1 MAQVTAGDSDKHPDS
16 RPDSHQDAR
25 RYSSPD
31 PESARQRTAAG
42 SGGLVG
48 FLSLEELDRGLYRG
62 WCHDGTPL
70 RAFGGQVAGQALT
83 AASRTVPDGLAVHSL
98 HGYFLRAGQ
107 SSRPMIYTVEDLR
120 DGRTYAT
127 RRVTV
132 TQNREAIFVL
142 SASFKQAEPGGHDR
156 QPTPPDSPDP
166 GELPD
171 YFELWASTDPE
182 GAEQTAIR
190 QALEVRYMSVD
201 PASVDPAG
209 AAAGSAGPE
218 SGAGSGVTGQKLWVR
233 ALQKLP
239 DDPVLH
245 TCALTY
251 ASDLLLAPVT
261 ALALE
266 PPRAVRAQPSTM
278 FLTSLD
284 HALWFHRPFRADEW
298 LLISQQSRTA
308 GDGRGLARSE
318 VWTGDGRL
326 VASAVQETV
335 LRPLRGERRPRT
347 A

>member
-1 MAQVTAGDSDKHPDS
+1 MTQDSNAADS
-16 RPDSHQDAR
+16 ADSADSVDSADSTGRRPG
-25 RYSSPD
+25 
-31 PESARQRTAAG
+31 T
-42 SGGLVG
+42 GGLVG

-83 AASRTVPDGLAVHSL
+83 AASRTVPEALAVHSL

-120 DGRTYAT
+120 DGHTYAT

-142 SASFKQAEPGGHDR
+142 SASFKLAEPGGHDR
-156 QPTPPDSPDP
+156 QPAPPDSPDP

-190 QALEVRYMSVD
+190 QALEVRYMSAD
-201 PASVDPAG
+201 PASSAG
-209 AAAGSAGPE
+209 AA
-218 SGAGSGVTGQKLWVR
+218 GVTEQRLWVR
-233 ALQKLP
+233 ALEPLP

-251 ASDLLLAPVT
+251 ASDLLLAPST
-261 ALALE
+261 ALAVE
-266 PPRAVRAQPSTM
+266 PPRAMRARPSTV

-284 HALWFHRPFRADEW
+284 HALWFHRPFRADRW

-318 VWTGDGRL
+318 VWTQDGRL

-335 LRPLRGERRPRT
+335 LRPLRER
-347 A
+347 

>member
-1 MAQVTAGDSDKHPDS
+1 MTQDSDS
-16 RPDSHQDAR
+16 TR
-25 RYSSPD
+25 
-31 PESARQRTAAG
+31 SAVG

-83 AASRTVPDGLAVHSL
+83 AASRTVPEALAVHSL

-120 DGRTYAT
+120 DGRTYVT

-190 QALEVRYMSVD
+190 QAVQVRYMSAD
-201 PASVDPAG
+201 PV
-209 AAAGSAGPE
+209 AAAGQAGAE
-218 SGAGSGVTGQKLWVR
+218 AGVTEQKLWVR
-233 ALQKLP
+233 ALEPLP

-251 ASDLLLAPVT
+251 ASDLLLAPAT
-261 ALALE
+261 ALAVE
-266 PPRAVRAQPSTM
+266 PPRAVRPQPSTM

-318 VWTGDGRL
+318 VWTQDGRL

-335 LRPLRGERRPRT
+335 LRPLRGDRGR
-347 A
+347 

>member
-1 MAQVTAGDSDKHPDS
+1 MGSQT
-16 RPDSHQDAR
+16 
-25 RYSSPD
+25 
-31 PESARQRTAAG
+31 SAA

-98 HGYFLRAGQ
+98 HGYFLRAGRT
-107 SSRPMIYTVEDLR
+107 SRPMIYTVEDLR

-132 TQNREAIFVL
+132 TQNGEAIFVL

-156 QPTPPDSPDP
+156 QPAPPRSPDP
-166 GELPD
+166 EQLPD
-171 YFELWASTDPE
+171 YFDLWARTDPE
-182 GAEQTAIR
+182 GAEHAAIR
-190 QALEVRYMSVD
+190 QALEVRYM
-201 PASVDPAG
+201 G
-209 AAAGSAGPE
+209 AEQGWGTEPSSAAEPGSASGPE
-218 SGAGSGVTGQKLWVR
+218 SGVTEQRLWVR
-233 ALQKLP
+233 AVEPLP

-251 ASDLLLAPVT
+251 ASDLLLAPAT

-266 PPRAVRAQPSTM
+266 PPRAVREQPSTV

-284 HALWFHRPFRADEW
+284 HALWFHRPFRADAW

-318 VWTGDGRL
+318 VWTRDGRL

-335 LRPLRGERRPRT
+335 LRPLRLP
-347 A
+347 

>member
-1 MAQVTAGDSDKHPDS
+1 MV
-16 RPDSHQDAR
+16 
-25 RYSSPD
+25 SPI
-31 PESARQRTAAG
+31 RTG

-48 FLSLEELDRGLYRG
+48 FLSLEQLDRGLYRG

-83 AASRTVPDGLAVHSL
+83 AASRTVPEELAVHSL

-107 SSRPMIYTVEDLR
+107 TSRPMIYTVEDLR

-132 TQNREAIFVL
+132 TQNGEAIFVL

-156 QPTPPDSPDP
+156 QPPPPDSPDP
-166 GELPD
+166 GRLPD
-171 YFELWASTDPE
+171 YFDLWARTDPQ
-182 GAEQTAIR
+182 GAEHAAVR
-190 QALEVRYMSVD
+190 QALEVRYMGVD
-201 PASVDPAG
+201 PSPAG
-209 AAAGSAGPE
+209 TDT
-218 SGAGSGVTGQKLWVR
+218 GAGCADAEPGVTEQKLWVR
-233 ALQKLP
+233 ALEPLP

-251 ASDLLLAPVT
+251 ASDLLLAPTT

-266 PPRAVRAQPSTM
+266 PPRTMSDRPSTV

-284 HALWFHRPFRADEW
+284 HALWFHRRFRADEW

-318 VWTGDGRL
+318 VWTRDGRL

-335 LRPLRGERRPRT
+335 LRPLRED
-347 A
+347 AA

>member
-1 MAQVTAGDSDKHPDS
+1 MAQNSDSP
-16 RPDSHQDAR
+16 
-25 RYSSPD
+25 
-31 PESARQRTAAG
+31 G
-42 SGGLVG
+42 SGGGLVG

-98 HGYFLRAGQ
+98 HGYFLRPGRT
-107 SSRPMIYTVEDLR
+107 SRPMIYTVEDLR
-120 DGRTYAT
+120 DGRTYVT

-142 SASFKQAEPGGHDR
+142 SASFKQAEIGGHDR
-156 QPTPPDSPDP
+156 QPAPPDSPDP

-190 QALEVRYMSVD
+190 QALQVRYTSPDVAD
-201 PASVDPAG
+201 GVATGASAE
-209 AAAGSAGPE
+209 A
-218 SGAGSGVTGQKLWVR
+218 GVTEQKLWVR
-233 ALQKLP
+233 AAEPLP

-261 ALALE
+261 ALAVE
-266 PPRAVRAQPSTM
+266 PPRAVSSRPSTV

-298 LLISQQSRTA
+298 LQISQQSRTA

-318 VWTGDGRL
+318 VWTRDGRL

-335 LRPLRGERRPRT
+335 LRPLRGDRGSHSDPGR
-347 A
+347 

>member
-1 MAQVTAGDSDKHPDS
+1 MATS
-16 RPDSHQDAR
+16 RTR
-25 RYSSPD
+25 
-31 PESARQRTAAG
+31 AG
-42 SGGLVG
+42 SGGLAG

-62 WCHDGTPL
+62 WCHDGIPL

-83 AASRTVPDGLAVHSL
+83 AASRTVPEALAVHSL
-98 HGYFLRAGQ
+98 HGYFLRAGRT
-107 SSRPMIYTVEDLR
+107 SRPMIYTVEDLH
-120 DGRTYAT
+120 DGRTYVT

-132 TQNREAIFVL
+132 TQNGEAIFVL

-166 GELPD
+166 SELPD
-171 YFELWASTDPE
+171 YFALWASIDPE

-190 QALEVRYMSVD
+190 QALEVRYMT
-201 PASVDPAG
+201 AG
-209 AAAGSAGPE
+209 DGVEA
-218 SGAGSGVTGQKLWVR
+218 GVTEHRLWVR
-233 ALQKLP
+233 ALEPLP

-251 ASDLLLAPVT
+251 ASDLLLAPTT
-261 ALALE
+261 ALAVE
-266 PPRAVRAQPSTM
+266 PPRALQAEPSTL

-298 LLISQQSRTA
+298 LLICQQSRTA

-318 VWTGDGRL
+318 VWTREGRL

-335 LRPLRGERRPRT
+335 LRPLRRR
-347 A
+347 